1 MKIILVLASTA
12 SLLLAACDNSAKT
25 DSNTV
30 ASPAGANGV
39 AAAPGATDWT
49 TQVVQT
55 PEGGYR
61 MGNPNAPVKLVEFG
75 SMTCHV
81 CRDFAADTAGVF
93 EDKYIKT
100 GQVSFEFR
108 NFVRDQY
115 DIVASLLARCQGP
128 GPFFKL
134 TEQMLAEQDAF
145 IAKAQA
151 ISAADI
157 KAMDALPTGQQF
169 VRLAGVMGLDKFVG
183 MRGVPSAK
191 ANACLTNEAELNR
204 LVAMN
209 QTASKD
215 YEIRG
220 TPTFLMN
227 GTPVESPPIGTSFWD
242 DLEPKIQAALK

>member
-1 MKIILVLASTA
+1 MKIILLLASTA
-12 SLLLAACDNSAKT
+12 TFLLAACENSAKT
-25 DSNTV
+25 ESNTA
-30 ASPAGANGV
+30 ASPAGDNPV
-39 AAAPGATDWT
+39 AAAPGAADWT
-49 TQVVQT
+49 TQVVET

-61 MGNPNAPVKLVEFG
+61 MGNPDAPVKLVEFG

-81 CRDFAADTAGVF
+81 CRDFAADSAGAL

-134 TEQMLAEQDAF
+134 TEQMFAEQDAF

-151 ISAADI
+151 ISAADV
-157 KAMDALPTGQQF
+157 KALDALPTGQQF

-191 ANACLTNEAELNR
+191 ANACLADDAQLNR

-209 QTASKD
+209 QAASKE

-220 TPTFLMN
+220 TPTFLIN
-227 GTPVESPPIGTSFWD
+227 GKAVTEAVQWKA
-242 DLEPKIQAALK
+242 LEPKIQAALR